1 MAARVRYARGATKI
15 PSPAFIINGEKTK
28 MKNTQLTKLVSE
40 MRKLSIEKKVD
51 FWKKIA
57 SELEKPRRKMREV
70 NVAKIVK
77 VAKKGETAV
86 VPGKVLGSGRADVE
100 IAAFMASASAKKDNK
115 IITLNELMKK
125 NPAGKACRVVC

>member
-1 MAARVRYARGATKI
+1 
-15 PSPAFIINGEKTK
+15 
-28 MKNTQLTKLVSE
+28 MKHEQLTKLVSE

-57 SELEKPRRKMREV
+57 SELEKPRRHMREV
-70 NVAKIVK
+70 NIAKISK

-86 VPGKVLGSGRADVE
+86 VPGKVLGSGKADVE

-125 NPAGKACRVVC
+125 NPAGKACRIIC